1 MIDAWTW
8 PAYVAVLLGG
18 MLFVALFA
26 PLLALQSRRFG
37 RLTLSR
43 TIALALFSVYGVA
56 IVSYT
61 LLPFPARD
69 WCATNASPPAQ
80 LRPFHSLDDI
90 AESGSATSFAVLQVV
105 FNVALFVPW
114 GAFVRRYFGWS
125 IAAATGSGFCVSLL
139 VESTQGTGVWGVYG
153 CAYRVA
159 DVDDLITNTTGAL
172 IGAALAPLLLGWVPP
187 AAQDRRSRGE
197 PRSVTLVRRLAGMA
211 IDVVTLYLAMGV
223 LTVTY
228 RSIVHYGFGRPIPTS
243 DQWTDQTLWGAVAF
257 LLLTAL
263 PVLLGEP
270 TPGQRA
276 VWLTPVYPDH
286 RLSRRVRRL
295 LCGVGGWALL
305 TLTLNAPPV
314 RGAAATALEALS
326 WGWIVATFLAVVLDR
341 SRGGISFRA
350 AGAEV
355 ADARATS
362 T

>member
-18 MLFVALFA
+18 MLFLALFA
-26 PLLALQSRRFG
+26 PMLALQSRRFG

-69 WCATNASPPAQ
+69 WCATHASPAAQ
-80 LRPFHSLDDI
+80 LRPLHSLDDI
-90 AESGSATSFAVLQVV
+90 VNAGSATSFAVLQVV

-125 IAAATGSGFCVSLL
+125 IAAATGSGLLVSLL
-139 VESTQGTGVWGVYG
+139 IESTQGTGVWGVYG

-172 IGAALAPLLLGWVPP
+172 IGAALAPLLLGWVPS
-187 AAQDRRSRGE
+187 AHEDRETRGK
-197 PRSVTLVRRLAGMA
+197 PRPVTLARRAAGMT
-211 IDVVTLYLAMGV
+211 IDVVTLFLATGA

-228 RSIVHYGFGRPIPTS
+228 RSIVHYGFDRPIPTS
-243 DQWTDQTLWGAVAF
+243 DQWTDQTLWWAVATV
-257 LLLTAL
+257 LLIAL
-263 PVLLGEP
+263 PVLFGAP

-276 VWLTPVYPDH
+276 VWLEPRYPD
-286 RLSRRVRRL
+286 RNIGRRWRRL
-295 LCGVGGWALL
+295 LCGVGGWALVNL
-305 TLTLNAPPV
+305 VLNAPSV
-314 RGAAATALEALS
+314 HGATSTALQALS
-326 WGWIVATFLAVVLDR
+326 WAWIVVAVLAVVVDR
-341 SRGGISFRA
+341 SRRGISFRA
-350 AGAEV
+350 AGAELV
-355 ADARATS
+355 DTRA
-362 T
+362 